1 MNAIIK
7 STLALGLVVAA
18 EVLSTS
24 PAEAEIHS
32 RSNELVVMEARDLPE
47 QAQARGNSLFLHS
60 DNAGSTYLYVEQQQG
75 GRLSVFDVT
84 DPARIK
90 LVESTPLATE
100 GAFDFVRPLG
110 NNAELVYFRDSQ
122 KQAVLDLRKARRPVF
137 RVISTVPDLDSA
149 ETLGESGLLA
159 TSQPYKYV
167 SAVGRDYQ
175 VIDVVA
181 SGPAQLATVRD
192 VRHRVTNK
200 ETGTTFLLGPNGL
213 TVVRR
218 LSVENDYK
226 VHQMQMQG
234 N

>member
-1 MNAIIK
+1 
-7 STLALGLVVAA
+7 
-18 EVLSTS
+18 
-24 PAEAEIHS
+24 
-32 RSNELVVMEARDLPE
+32 
-47 QAQARGNSLFLHS
+47 
-60 DNAGSTYLYVEQQQG
+60 VEQQQG

-90 LVESTPLATE
+90 VVVSTPLAAE

-110 NNAELVYFRDSQ
+110 NNAELLYFRDNQ
-122 KQAVLDLRKARRPVF
+122 KQAVLDLRKVRRPVF
-137 RVISTVPDLDSA
+137 RVISTVPDLAPA
-149 ETLGESGLLA
+149 ESLGESGLLA
-159 TSQPYKYV
+159 TSQPYKYI
-167 SAVGRDYQ
+167 SAVGRNYE

-181 SGPAQLATVRD
+181 SGPAQLATVTE
-192 VRHRVTNK
+192 VRHRVTNN